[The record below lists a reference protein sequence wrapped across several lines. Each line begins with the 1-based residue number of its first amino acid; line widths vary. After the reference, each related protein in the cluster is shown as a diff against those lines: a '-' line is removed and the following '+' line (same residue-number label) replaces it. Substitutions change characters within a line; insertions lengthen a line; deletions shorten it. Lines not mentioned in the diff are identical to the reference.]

1 MRCTASTRHPGPGLR
16 RVALDNSFAGVNPTG
31 VGLYA
36 RNLSRA
42 LWRMARAHRFDV
54 RCYGPNCPDP
64 HSRSYRLPAI
74 VQEWPPYTHGLLP
87 LVLWG
92 YRPHIVHST
101 SHIGPLW
108 APGKLLVTVH
118 DLIFL
123 RYPEDYD
130 PLWRGLTLML
140 LPHVLRRAH
149 AIIADSHT
157 TRTDILRFY
166 RVAPARV
173 RVIYPGVD
181 HLSGVTAAPW
191 GYPTGEEGQPVAVP
205 DIVPAGKPY
214 ILCPGPLVRRKN
226 HEVVIEAFARLVST
240 SANQYPGEV
249 HLVIT
254 GSTPAGMKQGSLAA
268 RLAGLPHYI
277 RSRIHLVGYVARRE
291 LVALLANAAL
301 LAYPSRFEGFG
312 LPPLEAMAAGVPVV
326 TSDTPAVLE
335 ATGGAALTASM
346 HDPRQWQAAFSLI
359 LTDPSIAGALR
370 QSGRQRAAQFTW
382 ERTAA
387 QVVALYEELLSPAV
401 AGAGRGP
408 DRHFI

>member
-1 MRCTASTRHPGPGLR
+1 
-16 RVALDNSFAGVNPTG
+16 VALDNSFAGVNPTG

-36 RNLSRA
+36 FNLSRA
-42 LWRMARAHRFDV
+42 LRRIARAHRFDM
-54 RCYGPNCPDP
+54 RCYGPNCPRP
-64 HSRSYRLPAI
+64 LSRGFTLPAI
-74 VQEWPPYTHGLLP
+74 VHEWPLYTHGLLP

-92 YRPHIVHST
+92 YRPHIVHAT

-140 LPHVLRRAH
+140 LPHVLRRAQ

-166 RVAPARV
+166 RVAPPRV

-191 GYPTGEEGQPVAVP
+191 RYPTGEEGRPVAVAVP
-205 DIVPAGKPY
+205 GIVPAGKPY

-226 HEVVIEAFARLVST
+226 HEVVIEAFARLVSAP
-240 SANQYPGEV
+240 ANQYPGEV
-249 HLVIT
+249 HLVIM
-254 GSTPAGMKQGSLAA
+254 GSAPAGMKQGPLAA
-268 RLAGLPHYI
+268 RLASLPPHI

-291 LVALLANAAL
+291 LASLLASAAL

-326 TSDTPAVLE
+326 ASDTPAVLE
-335 ATGGAALTASM
+335 ATGGAALTAST

-359 LTDPSIAGALR
+359 LTNPSIAEALR
-370 QSGRQRAAQFTW
+370 QSGKQRAAQFTW

-387 QVVALYEELLSPAV
+387 QVVALYEELLSPTV
-401 AGAGRGP
+401 AGAGPRP